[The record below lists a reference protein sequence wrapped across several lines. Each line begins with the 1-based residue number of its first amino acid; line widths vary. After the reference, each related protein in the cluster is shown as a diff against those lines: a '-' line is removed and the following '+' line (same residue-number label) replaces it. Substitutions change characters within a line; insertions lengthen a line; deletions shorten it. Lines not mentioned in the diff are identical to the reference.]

1 MARRDTNCRAGFL
14 IAFALWAV
22 FATLPVARAQLL
34 EEIHVAEDNGFARLS
49 LGFST
54 PVRYVRH
61 FPPEHG
67 EIVKI
72 FLQSLAQ
79 DTPEAADVAEQQR
92 GFASKFV
99 PDFTVT
105 YTARPK
111 CDSTRNPI
119 CVTIQFDAPVS
130 YTIRVGDD
138 SRSVLLFIPLAPSAA
153 QPGNTRS
160 SPGG

>member
-1 MARRDTNCRAGFL
+1 MRSRASFF
-14 IAFALWAV
+14 ISFALLAV
-22 FATLPVARAQLL
+22 LTHFPAARAQLI
-34 EEIHVAEDNGFARLS
+34 EEIQVAEDNGFARLS
-49 LGFST
+49 LGFAT

-61 FPPEHG
+61 FPPENG

-79 DTPEAADVAEQQR
+79 EAPRAADLAEQQR
-92 GFASKFV
+92 GFTSKFV

-119 CVTIQFDAPVS
+119 CVTIQFKAPVS
-130 YTIRVGDD
+130 YVIRVGDD
-138 SRSVLLFIPLAPSAA
+138 GRSVLLFIPLAPSGA
-153 QPGNTRS
+153 QPGKTGN
-160 SPGG
+160 SPVD